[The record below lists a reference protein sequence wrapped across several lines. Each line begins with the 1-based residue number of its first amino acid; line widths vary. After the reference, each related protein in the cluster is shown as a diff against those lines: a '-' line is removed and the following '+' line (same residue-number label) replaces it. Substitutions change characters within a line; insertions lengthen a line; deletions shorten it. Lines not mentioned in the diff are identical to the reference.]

1 MSTTVIA
8 APTPSVD
15 ASPGPAASCAVITPE
30 SLRDGAALAFE
41 ATVDRIEGDQ
51 VYMDV
56 DTRYVG
62 DVAEVVRIPQQPSD
76 LPSEMT
82 PGAFVV
88 GTSYLLS
95 ITPDGY
101 IAACGQSGPATD
113 ELRAIY
119 DEAFTPR

>member
-1 MSTTVIA
+1 MY
-8 APTPSVD
+8 
-15 ASPGPAASCAVITPE
+15 
-30 SLRDGAALAFE
+30 L
-41 ATVDRIEGDQ
+41 
-51 VYMDV
+51 YV

-62 DVAEVVRIPQQPSD
+62 DVAEVVRIPQQRSD

-101 IAACGQSGPATD
+101 IAACGQSGPARD
-113 ELRAIY
+113 ELRAVY